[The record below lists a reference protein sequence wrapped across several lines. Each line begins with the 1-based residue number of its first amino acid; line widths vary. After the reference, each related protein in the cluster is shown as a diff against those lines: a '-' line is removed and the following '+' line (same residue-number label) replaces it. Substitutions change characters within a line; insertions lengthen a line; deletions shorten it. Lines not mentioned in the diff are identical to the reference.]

1 MIPETMK
8 THDLHE
14 ATLVSVKFGSDP
26 LVEETDVFTGR
37 EVLTSSPGS
46 LGTLVFVVR
55 RPGWPLVRGD
65 ARILQARK
73 DAGELEGFRICS
85 IVKETG
91 IDDVGLN
98 DFATE
103 YFPYETYKDQALTF
117 YNALGSG
124 KISVGYNPLAM
135 IKFIME
141 SIKRT
146 KELGI
151 KSYNTKG
158 EDVVCSAFSSFWVT
172 VLFLFA
178 LKRLGLMFL

>member
-1 MIPETMK
+1 
-8 THDLHE
+8 
-14 ATLVSVKFGSDP
+14 
-26 LVEETDVFTGR
+26 
-37 EVLTSSPGS
+37 
-46 LGTLVFVVR
+46 
-55 RPGWPLVRGD
+55 
-65 ARILQARK
+65 
-73 DAGELEGFRICS
+73 
-85 IVKETG
+85 
-91 IDDVGLN
+91 LN

-158 EDVVCSAFSSFWVT
+158 EGFLQGGWILFDKEGIPRAAFRENAKLRVPIDDI
-172 VLFLFA
+172 
-178 LKRLGLMFL
+178 LKEVRLMRDDNK

>member
-1 MIPETMK
+1 MNTD
-8 THDLHE
+8 DLHE

-37 EVLTSSPGS
+37 EVLTTNPGS
-46 LGTLVFVVR
+46 V
-55 RPGWPLVRGD
+55 VRGD
-65 ARILQARK
+65 ARILQAKK

-91 IDDVGLN
+91 IDDEGLN
-98 DFATE
+98 EFATE
-103 YFPYETYKDQALTF
+103 YFPYETYKDQGLTF
-117 YNALGSG
+117 YNALGAG
-124 KISVGYNPLAM
+124 KMSIGYNPLAM
-135 IKFIME
+135 IKFIMD

-158 EDVVCSAFSSFWVT
+158 EGFLQGGWILFDKEGIPRAAFQENAKVR
-172 VLFLFA
+172 VPIDDL
-178 LKRLGLMFL
+178 LKEVKLMRDSKE